1 MIITSLKKEKKE
13 KKTKVLSP
21 PKATQV
27 PALKV
32 EPQNIDTEDE
42 GAEGSDEAAG
52 RFPVVGIGAS
62 AGGLE
67 AFTSLLEH
75 LHPDTGM
82 AFVFIQ
88 HLAAGQESMLTEIL
102 SRSTNMSVYQVKNDM
117 KVEPNNVYV
126 IPPDVYMTIVDY
138 TLKLAPQIARIQK
151 PIDAFLNSLARDL
164 KSLAIGV
171 VLSGTGS
178 DGTEGIKA
186 IYAEGGITFAQDED
200 SAKYPGM
207 PHSAIALGVINFVL
221 PPTQIAD
228 ELARIGQHPY
238 LSHSK
243 LALLSPEMA
252 KEDSFRSILALLKL
266 NFNVDFFAYK
276 QSTVNRR
283 VTRRMVIHKIE
294 TMDEYADYLRNNKQE
309 LQALYD
315 DLLIGVTSFFRE
327 PETFQELQLKVF
339 PQLVRERTIESPIR
353 VWVPGCSTGEE
364 VYSIAIAIQEYLEK
378 NGKSEQIHIFGTDIS
393 DKNIERARQGI
404 YPESLIETISTERKK
419 HFFVKAES
427 GFQIN
432 KSIRDMCIFAKQD
445 LTHDPPF
452 SNLDL
457 ISCRNVLIYLKP
469 QAQKRII
476 PLFHYAL
483 KTDGFLVLGRS
494 ESIGAFDSL
503 FQPIEKGPIYVRKSV
518 PSRVTFE
525 PEAFEPY
532 IRKELPPKM
541 IEVEK
546 PFNYLQK
553 QVEKVISSRAP
564 PAIVVNDKMEILSF
578 HGNTSKY
585 LSPSPGQASL
595 DLMKMAKQDLSLELQ
610 TAIFMARKQKTPV
623 KRENIRYRHNGDYKE
638 VNFEIIPLEV
648 PHMGETFFMIVFDDV
663 CPTAMMLDGEA
674 APNESE
680 SAARTI
686 NEELRRELASTK
698 ENLQTIIEEQEATNE
713 ELRSALEEVQSSNEE
728 LQSTNEELETA
739 KEELQSTNE
748 ELNTL
753 NEELGRRN
761 QELVHVKDDLN
772 NVFNNIDIGV
782 LVLSRDLKIQLFT
795 PTAEKMFNLL
805 PSDVGRPISDIR
817 LKVDVPELE
826 KRLLGVIENLTPV
839 QQKIKDAQEHNY
851 QMRIRP
857 YLTGEKKIEGVV
869 LSLVNM
875 DTANS

>member
-1 MIITSLKKEKKE
+1 MSQKEKDQ
-13 KKTKVLSP
+13 KKTKVSQPTKPTVAPAVRLEP
-21 PKATQV
+21 PH
-27 PALKV
+27 
-32 EPQNIDTEDE
+32 TEDE
-42 GAEGSDEAAG
+42 GEGADYSEENTQ
-52 RFPVVGIGAS
+52 RFPVIGIGAS

-67 AFTSLLEH
+67 AFTQLLEH
-75 LHPDTGM
+75 LPPDTGM

-102 SRSTNMSVYQVKNDM
+102 ARSTKMLVHQVKNDM

-126 IPPDVYMTIVDY
+126 IPPDVYMTIINY

-178 DGTEGIKA
+178 DGTEGIKS

-207 PHSAIALGVINFVL
+207 PHSAISLGVINFVL
-221 PPTQIAD
+221 PAAQIAE
-228 ELARIGQHPY
+228 ELTRIGQHPY
-238 LSHSK
+238 LSHAK

-252 KEDSFRSILALLKL
+252 REDSFRSILALLKL

-283 VTRRMVIHKIE
+283 ISRRMVIHKIE
-294 TMDEYADYLRNNKQE
+294 KMDEYAGYLRNNKQE

-327 PETFQELQLKVF
+327 PETFNELCQKVF
-339 PQLVRERTIESPIR
+339 PQLIRDRTMETPIR

-364 VYSIAIAIQEYLEK
+364 VYSIAIVLQEFLER
-378 NGKSEQIHIFGTDIS
+378 NGKSGQLHIFGTDIS
-393 DKNIERARQGI
+393 EKNIERARQGV
-404 YPESLIETISTERKK
+404 YPESIVEPISADRKK
-419 HFFVKAES
+419 HFFSKTEQ

-483 KTDGFLVLGRS
+483 KQNGYLILGRS
-494 ESIGAFDSL
+494 ESIGSYDSL
-503 FQPIEKGPIYVRKSV
+503 FSSVDKGPIYMRKPV

-525 PEAFEPY
+525 PEAFETY
-532 IRKELPPKM
+532 FKKELPPKI
-541 IEVEK
+541 IEIEK
-546 PFNYLQK
+546 PFVLLQK
-553 QVEKVISSRAP
+553 QIEKIITSRAP
-564 PAIVVNDKMEILSF
+564 PAIVINEKMEIQSF
-578 HGNTSKY
+578 HGETSKY
-585 LSPSPGQASL
+585 ISPMPGQASF

-610 TAIFMARKQKTPV
+610 TAIFIARKQKTNV
-623 KRENIRYRHNGDYKE
+623 RRENVRYRRNGDYQE
-638 VNFEIIPLEV
+638 VNFEIIPVEV
-648 PHMGETFFMIVFDDV
+648 PNTGETFYTILFEDV
-663 CPTAMMLDGEA
+663 CPTSIKHEGEA
-674 APNESE
+674 ATENESV
-680 SAARTI
+680 ARTV
-686 NEELRRELASTK
+686 NEELRRELAATK

-761 QELVHVKDDLN
+761 AELINVKDDLN

-782 LVLSRDLKIQLFT
+782 LVLSRDLKIRLFT
-795 PTAEKMFNLL
+795 PAAEKMFNLIN
-805 PSDVGRPISDIR
+805 SDVGRPINDIR
-817 LKVDVPELE
+817 LKINVPALE
-826 KRLLGVIENLTPV
+826 KNLSEVIENLTPL
-839 QQKIKDAQEHNY
+839 QQKIKDEEGHLY

-869 LSLVNM
+869 LSLVNV
-875 DTANS
+875 DSVNT

>member
-1 MIITSLKKEKKE
+1 MAKKEKDSGAARNKRIVKPDE
-13 KKTKVLSP
+13 VLNSSISDNGSSADLEAEPEGADEVLS
-21 PKATQV
+21 
-27 PALKV
+27 
-32 EPQNIDTEDE
+32 
-42 GAEGSDEAAG
+42 
-52 RFPVVGIGAS
+52 RFPIVGIGAS

-67 AFTSLLEH
+67 AFTQLLEH
-75 LHPDTGM
+75 LPANTGM

-102 SRSTNMSVYQVKNDM
+102 ARSTNMAVHQVKNDM
-117 KVEPNNVYV
+117 KVESNNVYV
-126 IPPDVYMTIVDY
+126 IPPDVYMTIIDY
-138 TLKLAPQIARIQK
+138 TLKLAPQMSRIQK

-178 DGTEGIKA
+178 DGSEGIKA

-221 PPTQIAD
+221 PPSQIAE

-238 LSHSK
+238 LSHNK
-243 LALLSPEMA
+243 LALLSPEMV

-266 NFNVDFFAYK
+266 NFGVDFFAYK

-283 VTRRMVIHKIE
+283 ITRRMVIHKIE
-294 TMDEYADYLRNNKQE
+294 KMEEYADYLRANKQE
-309 LQALYD
+309 LQSLYD
-315 DLLIGVTSFFRE
+315 DLLISVTSFFRE
-327 PETFQELQLKVF
+327 AETFQELAQKVF
-339 PQLVRERTIESPIR
+339 PQLVHERSHETPIR
-353 VWVPGCSTGEE
+353 IWVPGCSTGEE
-364 VYSIAIAIQEYLEK
+364 VYSIAIALQEFLESS
-378 NGKSEQIHIFGTDIS
+378 GKSEQVHIFGTDIS
-393 DKNIERARQGI
+393 EKNIERARQGI
-404 YPESLIETISTERKK
+404 YPESTVETVPADRKK
-419 HFFVKAES
+419 HFFVKTES

-452 SNLDL
+452 SNIDL

-483 KTDGFLVLGRS
+483 KINGFLVLGRS
-494 ESIGAFDSL
+494 ESIGSFDAL
-503 FQPIEKGPIYVRKSV
+503 FGPIEKGPIYVRKSV
-518 PSRVTFE
+518 PSRVTFQT
-525 PEAFEPY
+525 EAFEPFVKKDFAQKA
-532 IRKELPPKM
+532 I
-541 IEVEK
+541 VTEK
-546 PFNYLQK
+546 PLTFLQK
-553 QVEKVISSRAP
+553 QVEKIISSRAP

-595 DLMKMAKQDLSLELQ
+595 DLMKMAKPELNLELQ
-610 TAIFMARKQKTPV
+610 TAIFLARKQKSPV
-623 KRENIRYRHNGDYKE
+623 RRENVRYKHNGDFRE
-638 VNFEIIPLEV
+638 VNFEIDPVEV
-648 PHMGETFFMIVFDDV
+648 PNIGETFYMILFEDV
-663 CPTAMMLDGEA
+663 CPALTKPEGE
-674 APNESE
+674 PS
-680 SAARTI
+680 SIQSDMVARTV

-761 QELVHVKDDLN
+761 SELIRVKDDLN

-782 LVLSRDLKIQLFT
+782 LVLSRDLKIRLFT
-795 PTAEKMFNLL
+795 PAAEKMFKII
-805 PSDVGRPISDIR
+805 STDVGRPISDIR
-817 LKVDVPELE
+817 LKIEAPDLE
-826 KRLLGVIENLTPV
+826 KKLSEVIENLAPL
-839 QQKIKDAQEHNY
+839 QERIKDDQGHGY

-869 LSLVNM
+869 LSLVNI
-875 DTANS
+875 DVCNT

>member
-1 MIITSLKKEKKE
+1 MAKREKGRKEPNVSEPVKGVPTSIV
-13 KKTKVLSP
+13 KV
-21 PKATQV
+21 QQ
-27 PALKV
+27 
-32 EPQNIDTEDE
+32 EPLGIE
-42 GAEGSDEAAG
+42 GESEGGEAPEETAR

-67 AFTSLLEH
+67 AFTQLLEH
-75 LHPDTGM
+75 LPINTGM

-102 SRSTNMSVYQVKNDM
+102 ARSTNMSVHQVKNDM

-126 IPPDVYMTIVDY
+126 IPPDVYMTIIDY
-138 TLKLAPQIARIQK
+138 SLKLAPQMSRIQK

-164 KSLAIGV
+164 KSQAIGV
-171 VLSGTGS
+171 VLSGTGT

-221 PPTQIAD
+221 PPAQIAE
-228 ELARIGQHPY
+228 ELVRIGQHPY
-238 LSHSK
+238 LSHTK

-252 KEDSFRSILALLKL
+252 REDSFRSILALLKL

-283 VTRRMVIHKIE
+283 ITRRMVIHKIDKME
-294 TMDEYADYLRNNKQE
+294 DYADYLRNNKQE

-327 PETFQELQLKVF
+327 PETFVELAQKVW
-339 PQLVRERTIESPIR
+339 PQLVHERSYETPIR

-364 VYSIAIAIQEYLEK
+364 VYSIAIALQEYLEK
-378 NGKSEQIHIFGTDIS
+378 CGKSQQVHIFGTDIS
-393 DKNIERARQGI
+393 DKNIEKARQGF
-404 YPESLIETISTERKK
+404 YPESTIETVSTDRKK
-419 HFFVKAES
+419 HFFLKTDQ
-427 GFQIN
+427 GYQIN

-452 SNLDL
+452 SNLDV

-483 KTDGFLVLGRS
+483 KQNGFLVLGRS
-494 ESIGAFDSL
+494 ESIGTFDSL
-503 FQPIEKGPIYVRKSV
+503 FSPMEKGPVYIRKSV
-518 PSRVTFE
+518 PSRVTFQA
-525 PEAFEPY
+525 EAFEPY
-532 IRKELPPKM
+532 VRKEPSQKM
-541 IEVEK
+541 VTFEK
-546 PFNYLQK
+546 PLNVLAK
-553 QVEKVISSRAP
+553 QVEKIISSRAP

-578 HGNTSKY
+578 HGNTAKF
-585 LSPSPGQASL
+585 LAPSPGQASL
-595 DLMKMAKQDLSLELQ
+595 DLMKMAKPDLGLEFQ
-610 TAIFMARKQKTPV
+610 TAIFLSRKQKSPV
-623 KRENIRYRHNGDYKE
+623 RRENVRYRHNGDYQE
-638 VNFEIIPLEV
+638 VDFEVIPIEV
-648 PHMGETFFMIVFDDV
+648 ANLGETFFMILFEDV
-663 CPTAMMLDGEA
+663 GPAAIKGEGEPA
-674 APNESE
+674 ANENE
-680 SAARTI
+680 FVARTV

-761 QELVHVKDDLN
+761 EELIHVKDDLN

-782 LVLSRDLKIQLFT
+782 LVLSRDLKIRLFT
-795 PTAEKMFNLL
+795 PAAEKMFNLI
-805 PSDVGRPISDIR
+805 STDIGRPISDIR
-817 LKVDVPELE
+817 LKIDAPDLE
-826 KRLLGVIENLTPV
+826 KKLSEVIENLVPL
-839 QQKIKDAQEHNY
+839 QQKIKDEQGRLF
-851 QMRIRP
+851 QMKIRP

-869 LSLVNM
+869 MSVVNI
-875 DTANS
+875 DVASS